1 MNIAKGR
8 TNIELRERF
17 ILADGVSQGMVAFK
31 SKPLVN
37 PKTGE
42 INSVGPITKVCKS
55 TLFNIHL
62 NLMQTVCFIDLTQ
75 HFVKLSDNIFCLKL
89 RFAKKP
95 SEVYQCLET
104 IVLQTNTLAIT
115 ALMKLTA

>member
-55 TLFNIHL
+55 NFFNIHL
-62 NLMQTVCFIDLTQ
+62 NLMKTVYFIDLTQ
-75 HFVKLSDNIFCLKL
+75 YFVKLSDNIFFLTSDSGKN
-89 RFAKKP
+89 RAKYTNVWKP
-95 SEVYQCLET
+95 SFCRP
-104 IVLQTNTLAIT
+104 IH
-115 ALMKLTA
+115 